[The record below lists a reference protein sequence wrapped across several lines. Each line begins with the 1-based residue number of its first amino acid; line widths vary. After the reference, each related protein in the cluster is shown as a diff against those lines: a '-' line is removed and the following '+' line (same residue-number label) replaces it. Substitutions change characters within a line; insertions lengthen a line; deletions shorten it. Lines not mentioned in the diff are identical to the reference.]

1 MFQAI
6 PTDSKMSL
14 GDLKRLVKTGEGT
27 FLEFKRT
34 ISSPEKIARELAAF
48 ANTRGGTLLI
58 GVDDDKS
65 LVGVD
70 SFWEQEFLLSQ
81 SLNEICRP
89 ALRARVE
96 IVPFH
101 KKDIV
106 LVRVDESD
114 SKPVYVHDNGKKTVY
129 IREKD
134 QSVRASYE
142 KMQLL
147 RKKKRS
153 NGITFEYG
161 PDEQKL
167 FRYLN
172 EYDRITVKEYA
183 NLINSGK
190 WKASRILVNLASIG
204 VLRFFD
210 DDKKEYFALSQ
221 TAF

>member
-1 MFQAI
+1 MYQAI
-6 PTDSKMSL
+6 PIDSKMSL

-34 ISSPEKIARELAAF
+34 ISSPGKIARELAAF
-48 ANTRGGTLLI
+48 ANTKGGTLLI

-70 SFWEQEFLLSQ
+70 SYYEQEFLLSQ
-81 SLNEICRP
+81 SLNEMCVP
-89 ALRARVE
+89 ALAASVE
-96 IVPFH
+96 VVPFH
-101 KKDIV
+101 KKEIV
-106 LVRVDESD
+106 LVRVEESD
-114 SKPVYVHDNGKKTVY
+114 NKPVYVSDKGRKTVY
-129 IREKD
+129 VRDKD
-134 QSVRASYE
+134 QSVRASFE

-153 NGITFEYG
+153 NGITFAYG

-172 EYDRITVKEYA
+172 EYDRITVREYS

-190 WKASRILVNLASIG
+190 WKASRILVNLASLG
-204 VLRFFD
+204 VLRFFNH
-210 DDKKEYFALSQ
+210 DKKEYFSLSE
-221 TAF
+221 TRF

>member
-1 MFQAI
+1 MYQAI
-6 PTDSKMSL
+6 PVASKMSL

-48 ANTRGGTLLI
+48 ANTKGGTLLI

-70 SFWEQEFLLSQ
+70 SYYEQEFLLSQ
-81 SLNEICRP
+81 SLNDVCVP
-89 ALRARVE
+89 ALEARVE
-96 IVPFH
+96 VVPYH
-101 KKDIV
+101 KKEIV
-106 LVRVDESD
+106 LVRVEESD
-114 SKPVYVHDNGKKTVY
+114 KKPVYVADKGKKTVY
-129 IREKD
+129 VRDRD

-147 RKKKRS
+147 RKTKRS
-153 NGITFEYG
+153 SGITFEYG

-167 FRYLN
+167 FRFLN
-172 EYDRITVKEYA
+172 EYDRITVREFS

-190 WKASRILVNLASIG
+190 WKASRILVNLTSLG
-204 VLRFFD
+204 VLRFFNHE
-210 DDKKEYFALSQ
+210 KKEYFSLSENG
-221 TAF
+221 F